1 MGIFK
6 TLTGLN
12 RVKANQNGTFLYLRG
27 DIVFEDV
34 LFSKKKFEKFR
45 IVQ

>member
-27 DIVFEDV
+27 EKDFENV
-34 LFSKKKFEKFR
+34 LFFEKE
-45 IVQ
+45 V

>member
-27 DIVFEDV
+27 EIDFENV
-34 LFSKKKFEKFR
+34 LFFEKE
-45 IVQ
+45 V